1 MGDNKELSS
10 STWANQQVATLL
22 EAGVNPLDA
31 QRSISWMLDNVPIGD
46 DPAMWIPTVASVAV
60 TLDKASIAD
69 VRAVWYE
76 RKETKVKRLL
86 DARTA
91 E

>member
-1 MGDNKELSS
+1 MPDNK
-10 STWANQQVATLL
+10 WANLQATELL

-31 QRSISWMLDNVPIGD
+31 QRSISWVLDNVPVGD
-46 DPAMWIPTVASVAV
+46 DPATWIPTAASVAV
-60 TLDKASIAD
+60 TLDKAALAA